1 MHKHLNAFIVHSER
15 NGIEPR
21 ITFLLHSE
29 INKVTTYRAL
39 YTWACTHIPISVHIS
54 TGYCLSAVP
63 RRPPFVCFEGSCT
76 HVSVFLY
83 SASLD
88 EGSSS
93 ASALSGQVPIYVS
106 CTVTHKVINMPALYA
121 VMMYPLILPHLV
133 RIAGWLYIG
142 NKLWI
147 KQQFNY
153 CSSIDGRLLLSV

>member
-1 MHKHLNAFIVHSER
+1 MHEHLNAFIV
-15 NGIEPR
+15 
-21 ITFLLHSE
+21 HSE

-39 YTWACTHIPISVHIS
+39 YTRACTHIPISVHIS

-63 RRPPFVCFEGSCT
+63 RRPTFVCFEGSCT

-93 ASALSGQVPIYVS
+93 ASALSGQVPKYVS

-121 VMMYPLILPHLV
+121 VMHVSPHF
-133 RIAGWLYIG
+133 ATPGK
-142 NKLWI
+142 N
-147 KQQFNY
+147 
-153 CSSIDGRLLLSV
+153 CRLTLHWK